1 MNNQFEQQCQMFYN
15 ALESMP
21 ISFLNEIAENLPVYV
36 QQRKLKA
43 ADELIESKQKMLKRA
58 HLKVIK

>member
-1 MNNQFEQQCQMFYN
+1 MKNQFDAQCQLFYD

-21 ISFLNEIAENLPVYV
+21 ISFLNELAENLPVYI

-43 ADELIESKQKMLKRA
+43 ADALLESKQRVLKRS
-58 HLKVIK
+58 HLKVVK

>member
-1 MNNQFEQQCQMFYN
+1 MVSQFDAQCQLFYD

-21 ISFLNEIAENLPVYV
+21 ISFLNELAENLPVYI

-43 ADELIESKQKMLKRA
+43 ADALIEGKQKMLKRA
-58 HLKVIK
+58 HLKVVK

>member
-1 MNNQFEQQCQMFYN
+1 MERQFEAQCQLFYD

-21 ISFLNEIAENLPVYV
+21 ISFLNELAENLPVYI

-43 ADELIESKQKMLKRA
+43 ADALIEGKQKMLKRS
-58 HLKVIK
+58 HLRVVK

>member
-1 MNNQFEQQCQMFYN
+1 MVNQFDAQCSMFYA
-15 ALESMP
+15 ALEDMP
-21 ISFLNEIAENLPVYV
+21 ISFLNELAENLPIYV
-36 QQRKLKA
+36 QQRKLKG